1 MVCKKYQ
8 ELSTFERYEYI
19 GKIVHLF
26 MCDDETFE
34 LGCELI
40 NKAQSDGKLDR
51 VKILPEGECVS

>member
-51 VKILPEGECVS
+51 VKILP